1 MTKKEVKKNARPLL
15 YRDKMSHQ
23 EIYEGFKTPKPTFNK
38 IIATEL
44 GKLPSIRII
53 EKFKTYRYAYVILV
67 ALLLVARG
75 LGVLVL
81 FQTRISSSW
90 KLLMFAFVIA
100 LPIYA
105 IIVMLGNRMDQ
116 VRSVSIL
123 LIISVFRG
131 VTEVKIHPEDLV
143 WLIPMG
149 VIIFLG
155 FWLPVKMKTPY
166 STEMKTVAINGKKQV
181 DFEIKFNDAGL
192 SEDEDLIDV

>member
-1 MTKKEVKKNARPLL
+1 
-15 YRDKMSHQ
+15 
-23 EIYEGFKTPKPTFNK
+23 
-38 IIATEL
+38 
-44 GKLPSIRII
+44 
-53 EKFKTYRYAYVILV
+53 
-67 ALLLVARG
+67 
-75 LGVLVL
+75 
-81 FQTRISSSW
+81 
-90 KLLMFAFVIA
+90 MFAFVIA